1 MNISI
6 DESSGFCWG
15 VVKTIDK
22 IEEVLKESNNEEI
35 SVLGEIIHN
44 PREIER
50 LEKKGLRT
58 ITHKDMP
65 DLVGKSGKVIIRA
78 HGEPPQT
85 YKTAEELGLEV
96 IDATCPLV
104 KTLQNRIRKAFLDG
118 YQVIIFGKKNHAE
131 IIGIRGVCNDECIVI
146 SGLDDALELVDFT
159 KKSMFFSQTTMDWHK
174 FKEIQLAL
182 EEKFNGLLQEDNKF
196 ITKNTVC
203 KYVYDRE
210 GALQDFAKSNDVVLF
225 VAGKSSSN
233 GKILFS
239 VCQKENSNT
248 FFIEGTDDINYDW
261 LKDAENVGI
270 TGATST
276 PQWYLQ
282 FVKEEIEKHNVN

>member
-196 ITKNTVC
+196 ITK
-203 KYVYDRE
+203 
-210 GALQDFAKSNDVVLF
+210 
-225 VAGKSSSN
+225 
-233 GKILFS
+233 
-239 VCQKENSNT
+239 
-248 FFIEGTDDINYDW
+248 
-261 LKDAENVGI
+261 
-270 TGATST
+270 
-276 PQWYLQ
+276 
-282 FVKEEIEKHNVN
+282 

>member
-1 MNISI
+1 
-6 DESSGFCWG
+6 
-15 VVKTIDK
+15 
-22 IEEVLKESNNEEI
+22 
-35 SVLGEIIHN
+35 
-44 PREIER
+44 
-50 LEKKGLRT
+50 
-58 ITHKDMP
+58 
-65 DLVGKSGKVIIRA
+65 
-78 HGEPPQT
+78 
-85 YKTAEELGLEV
+85 
-96 IDATCPLV
+96 
-104 KTLQNRIRKAFLDG
+104 
-118 YQVIIFGKKNHAE
+118 
-131 IIGIRGVCNDECIVI
+131 
-146 SGLDDALELVDFT
+146 
-159 KKSMFFSQTTMDWHK
+159 
-174 FKEIQLAL
+174 
-182 EEKFNGLLQEDNKF
+182 
-196 ITKNTVC
+196 
-203 KYVYDRE
+203 E